1 MDESRKLGDRA
12 FLDGLRRFYRRH
24 RFRRAGFGQVLAA
37 LTDAGVS
44 YIVVGVGG
52 INFYARTPAE
62 AFATLDL
69 DALLEPRVAN
79 LQDALRVLSRLG
91 YRFEAGGE
99 PFLDT
104 EDEGILAGVIRNG
117 GMLSA
122 LHEAEGEIDLLL
134 SISGFAFAD
143 LAEDATPFRVAEAE
157 VRVGSLEKLLR
168 SKEASGRPR
177 DLAFLK
183 AFEARSYDE
192 ESEG

>member
-1 MDESRKLGDRA
+1 MPRSTSGFARA
-12 FLDGLRRFYRRH
+12 
-24 RFRRAGFGQVLAA
+24 LAA

-117 GMLSA
+117 GTLSA

-168 SKEASGRPR
+168 SKEASGRPK